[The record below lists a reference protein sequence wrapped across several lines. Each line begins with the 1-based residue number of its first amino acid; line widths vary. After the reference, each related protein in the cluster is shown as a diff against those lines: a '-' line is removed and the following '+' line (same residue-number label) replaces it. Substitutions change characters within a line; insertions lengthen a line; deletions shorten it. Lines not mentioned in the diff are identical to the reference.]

1 MISYIVRRILFLPV
15 VLFGLSLMIFGMMQL
30 LSPYQRLNAFVSD
43 LTKLKAGDPQAL
55 VEEYGL
61 NDPFYMQ
68 YVQWMNNVFHG
79 NLGYSSVSSLP
90 VAVAI
95 ARYFPATLELV
106 LYATLPVILV
116 GVWLGSLAATQH
128 NRPLDHLIR
137 LIAIVGWSLPTFV
150 AGLLVLMVFYGVLG
164 WFPPGRIGTQATGTI
179 AELKRCTGLY
189 TVDALL
195 NGDFKLFLDAL
206 RHLVAPVFTL
216 SFVSWALILRITRSS
231 MLETLRQD
239 YITTARA
246 KGLPERTVMRKHARR
261 NALIPVITTGGLM
274 MAGMI
279 GGDVVVETVFD
290 YKGIGWWAAEAARQF
305 DFPAIIGFALFN
317 ATILVMINL
326 VVDLLYALVD
336 PRIRLQ

>member
-30 LSPYQRLNAFVSD
+30 LSPYQRLSAFVSD
-43 LTKLKAGDPQAL
+43 PTKLKAGDPQAL
-55 VEEYGL
+55 VEKYGL
-61 NDPFYMQ
+61 NDSFYMQ
-68 YVQWMNNVFHG
+68 YVRWINNVLHG

-90 VAVAI
+90 VAAAI

-164 WFPPGRIGTQATGTI
+164 WFPPGRIGTWAIGTI
-179 AELKRCTGLY
+179 AELKRYTGLY

-195 NGDFKLFLDAL
+195 NGDFKLFLDVL

-246 KGLPERTVMRKHARR
+246 KGLLERTVIRKHARR

-279 GGDVVVETVFD
+279 GGVVVVETVFD

-305 DFPAIIGFALFN
+305 DFPAIIGFSLFN

-326 VVDLLYALVD
+326 IVDLLYALVD